1 MVSAWIWLEHL
12 RNDLK
17 YAVRGLARRPAFTIA
32 IVFTLAIGISA
43 TTSVFSVVDAV
54 LVRPLPYR
62 NADRLVHIVA
72 YRMEDKV
79 VRALGMAQGFFVGL
93 RERTKGLSAIGG
105 VDSFSNLTRQRLAIL
120 LDRSEGAVQLFGTRM
135 SPALFSMLGVPA
147 AAGRV
152 FDPAEDQHGRN
163 HVIILSQR
171 AWRTY
176 YGSSDA
182 VLGTT
187 LTLDGALYT
196 VVGVMP
202 EGFAFPDPQT
212 DFWIPLTP
220 TPVPPPSAPRRDSPA
235 SGYTDAVFGQLR
247 DGVSAEAASAE
258 IESIMRGLD
267 RELAAERRR
276 PLAQI
281 GFPESLPRRA
291 EVVGMQEELVASV
304 RPALR
309 MLPFVAGLVMLI
321 ACANVGNLLL
331 AMNTSRAREFAI
343 RTAIGAG
350 RGRVARQLI
359 TETMLLALLSG
370 IIAVALGLAA
380 TRVITAM
387 APADIPRLG
396 EVGLN
401 VRVLLCALAVS
412 AIVGLALGLLA
423 VARMGEGWRGMTA
436 ADSPSGES
444 GAPRFAVR
452 DIAVVAEF
460 AMTIVLLIGAGLLI
474 KSLVT
479 LINVNPGY
487 DARNVLTFRLALPHG
502 AQVDTQD
509 LYARLLSRLEAL
521 PIVEAAGAT
530 DALPIVGSSAFHF
543 VLTGLPSQRGPD
555 EGMVMRIASPG
566 YFRAIG
572 TRLLEGRS
580 FPLDPAPPGPEPI
593 LVSRTFA
600 QRFFAGAS
608 PLGQIVGEGARKY
621 EVVGVVDDVRHSGL
635 DADVEAV
642 YYVDLRQFSL
652 PAAMQPYFA
661 VRSALDPPALV
672 AIVRNI
678 LRDIDPRVG
687 LAPNVAAM
695 SDIIGESVSRPRF
708 NTIILTL
715 FAAVALG
722 LAASGIYAVMT
733 FSVARR
739 TREIGIRM
747 ALGARR
753 ASILTLILSR
763 SAFLTMVG
771 VAIGVAG
778 AAALTR
784 YLAAMLFGVA
794 PLDPA
799 TFIIVPL
806 GFAGVALVAS
816 YLPAWRAARVDP
828 TIALR
833 AE

>member
-1 MVSAWIWLEHL
+1 
-12 RNDLK
+12 
-17 YAVRGLARRPAFTIA
+17 
-32 IVFTLAIGISA
+32 
-43 TTSVFSVVDAV
+43 
-54 LVRPLPYR
+54 
-62 NADRLVHIVA
+62 
-72 YRMEDKV
+72 
-79 VRALGMAQGFFVGL
+79 
-93 RERTKGLSAIGG
+93 
-105 VDSFSNLTRQRLAIL
+105 
-120 LDRSEGAVQLFGTRM
+120 
-135 SPALFSMLGVPA
+135 
-147 AAGRV
+147 
-152 FDPAEDQHGRN
+152 
-163 HVIILSQR
+163 
-171 AWRTY
+171 
-176 YGSSDA
+176 
-182 VLGTT
+182 
-187 LTLDGALYT
+187 LDGALYT

-202 EGFAFPDPQT
+202 DGFAFPDPQT

-220 TPVPPPSAPRRDSPA
+220 APVPPPSAPRTDSPA
-235 SGYTDAVFGQLR
+235 SGYTDGVFGQLR

-258 IESIMRGLD
+258 IESILRGLD
-267 RELAAERRR
+267 RELAAERRW
-276 PLAQI
+276 PLARL

-291 EVVGMQEELVASV
+291 EVVGMQEELVAPV

-370 IIAVALGLAA
+370 VIAVALGLAA
-380 TRVITAM
+380 TRVITAL

-401 VRVLLCALAVS
+401 VRVLACALAVS
-412 AIVGLALGLLA
+412 AIVGLALGMLA

-436 ADSPSGES
+436 GDSPSGES

-479 LINVNPGY
+479 LMNVNPGY
-487 DARNVLTFRLALPHG
+487 DARNVLTFRLVLPHG

-509 LYARLLSRLEAL
+509 LYARLLSRLESM

-543 VLTGLPSQRGPD
+543 ALTGLPSQPGRD
-555 EGMVMRIASPG
+555 EGMVMRIATPG

-572 TRLLEGRS
+572 TGLLEGRS
-580 FPLDPAPPGPEPI
+580 FPLDGARRGPEPI
-593 LVSRTFA
+593 LVNREFA
-600 QRFFAGAS
+600 QRFFGGDS
-608 PLGQIVGEGARKY
+608 PLGKVVGQGARKY
-621 EVVGVVDDVRHSGL
+621 EVIGVVEDVRHSGL
-635 DADVEAV
+635 DADVQAA

-652 PAAMQPYFA
+652 PAALQPYFA
-661 VRSALDPPALV
+661 VRSALEPSALV

-678 LRDIDPRVG
+678 LRDIDPRVA
-687 LAPNVAAM
+687 LDPNVAAM
-695 SDIIGESVSRPRF
+695 SDIVGESVSRPRF
-708 NTIILTL
+708 NTIVLTL
-715 FAAVALG
+715 FAAVALA
-722 LAASGIYAVMT
+722 LAASGIYAVMA
-733 FSVARR
+733 FSVAGR

-753 ASILTLILSR
+753 ASIFTLILSR
-763 SAFLTMVG
+763 SAFLTMAG
-771 VAIGVAG
+771 IAIGVAG

-799 TFIIVPL
+799 TFIVVPVA
-806 GFAGVALVAS
+806 FAGVALVAS